1 MSEGTVP
8 GRTEQA
14 RASTEQGRTGGAG
27 GSESQTGPLAR
38 RSSPTPGGARASL
51 TSDAG
56 TTHIADTVVAK
67 IAGLATRE
75 IPGVH
80 SMGRGLA
87 RRMGQLRAM
96 VPGQPEEQTSAAQG
110 VSVEVGE
117 KEAAVDL
124 DVVTYYGESIADV
137 ADSVRRNVIERVE
150 GMTGLRVVEVNINVD
165 DIFVEGEQSGEE
177 EESRVQ

>member
-1 MSEGTVP
+1 MSEVTGKSEET
-8 GRTEQA
+8 
-14 RASTEQGRTGGAG
+14 QGAKGQGQERG
-27 GSESQTGPLAR
+27 GSEAQGRSPAR
-38 RSSPTPGGARASL
+38 RSGRTPAGAGASL
-51 TSDAG
+51 TSETG

-67 IAGLATRE
+67 IAGLATKE

-80 SMGRGLA
+80 SMGRGMA

-96 VPGQPEEQTSAAQG
+96 VPGQTEEQGSAAQG

-124 DVVTYYGESIADV
+124 DLVTFYGESITDV
-137 ADSVRRNVIERVE
+137 ADAVRRNVIDRVE
-150 GMTGLRVVEVNINVD
+150 SMSGLRVVEVNINVD
-165 DIFVEGEQSGEE
+165 DIYVEGEESEG